1 MTGILFIKTSSLGDV
16 IHNMPAVT
24 DVRAHC
30 PDARIGWVVE
40 EAYAPLVRLH
50 PAVDDVI
57 PVAAR
62 RWGRK
67 WIRPSTWREIAA
79 FRRTVLARND
89 DLVVD
94 TQGLLKSALMAAGL
108 RGERHGYD
116 ARSIREP
123 LAARLY
129 DRRHAVSRTL
139 HAVERNRRLS
149 GLALGFDSAGAPDF
163 GLDHVHASQAVASS
177 YAVLLHATAQA
188 RKEWPE
194 ANWKALA
201 GHIGRTM
208 DVVLPWGEAS
218 ERDRSLRIASGVA
231 RARVPEREPLD
242 GVARLIAGA
251 SFVVGVDTGLLH
263 LAAALGVPL
272 VGIFGGSDPTLTAP
286 VGRGRIEVLGSP
298 GAMPALNDVRAAVE
312 ILA

>member
-24 DVRAHC
+24 EVRAHR

-62 RWGRK
+62 RWGRQ
-67 WIRPSTWREIAA
+67 WTSPSTWREIAR
-79 FRRTVLARND
+79 FRREIRARND
-89 DLVVD
+89 DIVVD
-94 TQGLLKSALMAAGL
+94 TQGLVKSALMASGL

-116 ARSIREP
+116 AQSIREP
-123 LAARLY
+123 LAARFY
-129 DRRHAVSRTL
+129 NRGHAVARTL

-149 GLALGFDSAGAPDF
+149 GLALGFEPAGAPDF
-163 GLDHVHASQAVASS
+163 GIDQLRGVQAAMSR

-194 ANWKALA
+194 ENWTALA

-208 DVVLPWGEAS
+208 DVLLPWGDAS
-218 ERDRSLRIASGVA
+218 ERDRSLRIASGIV

-272 VGIFGGSDPTLTAP
+272 IGIFGGSDPTLTAP

-298 GAMPALNDVRAAVE
+298 GTMPALSDVRAAVE
-312 ILA
+312 RLA